1 MLIKITKPW
10 CRTEF
15 PFATAIVGKVYEVST
30 SIAMYLFALGAAERV
45 NDSRHPS
52 SRRQSTRWRLIRE
65 GSIAEARIRVAGR
78 WHRLRLELDE
88 AILRQCAFYRE
99 QESGSWAC

>member
-1 MLIKITKPW
+1 VRIRITKPW
-10 CRTEF
+10 CRREF
-15 PFATAIVGKVYEVST
+15 PFATAIVGKVYDVST

-45 NDSRHPS
+45 NDSGLEPS
-52 SRRQSTRWRLIRE
+52 HQRLTRWRLIRE
-65 GSIAEARIRVAGR
+65 GSMAEARVRIAGR

-99 QESGSWAC
+99 HPNGSWAY

>member
-1 MLIKITKPW
+1 MRIRITKPW
-10 CRTEF
+10 SRTDF
-15 PFATAIVGKVYEVST
+15 PFATAIVGKVYDVST

-45 NDSRHPS
+45 SDSQPDPAH
-52 SRRQSTRWRLIRE
+52 RRSPRWRMIRE
-65 GSIAEARIRVAGR
+65 GSAEARIRVAGR

-99 QESGSWAC
+99 QDGSWAY

>member
-1 MLIKITKPW
+1 VRIRITKPW
-10 CRTEF
+10 CRREF
-15 PFATAIVGKVYEVST
+15 PFATSIVGKVYDVST

-45 NDSRHPS
+45 NDSSPEPS
-52 SRRQSTRWRLIRE
+52 HRRSPRWRLIRE
-65 GSIAEARIRVAGR
+65 GSIAEARVRIAGR

-99 QESGSWAC
+99 QESGSWAY

>member
-1 MLIKITKPW
+1 
-10 CRTEF
+10 
-15 PFATAIVGKVYEVST
+15 VYDVSS

-45 NDSRHPS
+45 TDRRHAAS
-52 SRRQSTRWRLIRE
+52 HRRSTRWRVIRE

-99 QESGSWAC
+99 QDRGSWAY